1 LSEPLLQLTWTDPE
15 TGRAGHA
22 VIDRLIGGLAGGGI
36 RMRAGVTADEVAAL
50 ALAMSRKKGI
60 MRTFSGGA
68 KGGIDCDPRDPAA
81 GGVLQRYVR
90 AMSPLF
96 RCWSAAGDLGVNQRL
111 LDQVF
116 EAAGLGLT
124 VQATV
129 RRARDP
135 AAAAQRVRHARTLA
149 ADGVPLPECIGGYGV
164 AEAAAAASRHLGR
177 DIGGATVVIHGFGSM
192 GGSAARYLSH
202 LGAKVVGVADVNG
215 MVVNAAGLDV
225 EALTK
230 WRGSAG
236 ELDRSRL
243 LPGDRFLPVTAWPD
257 VACDVLVP
265 ASVAD
270 LITAD
275 NAGDVKAGLVVEAAN
290 LPTTDAARRILAA
303 GGVMVVPDLVAS
315 AATTAWWTWTAM
327 GTIAADVGQA
337 ISKVHQAMDE
347 AVVEVLSLAQARD
360 WTTHEAAVHIAERNL
375 RQMEAALTVAR

>member
-1 LSEPLLQLTWTDPE
+1 
-15 TGRAGHA
+15 
-22 VIDRLIGGLAGGGI
+22 
-36 RMRAGVTADEVAAL
+36 
-50 ALAMSRKKGI
+50 
-60 MRTFSGGA
+60 
-68 KGGIDCDPRDPAA
+68 
-81 GGVLQRYVR
+81 
-90 AMSPLF
+90 MSPLF
-96 RCWSAAGDLGVNQRL
+96 RRCWSAAGDLGVSQRL

-116 EAAGLGLT
+116 QAAGLGLT

-129 RRARDP
+129 SRARDP
-135 AAAAQRVRHARTLA
+135 AAAVQRVRHARTLM

-164 AEAAAAASRHLGR
+164 AEATAAASRHLGR
-177 DIGGATVVIHGFGSM
+177 NIGGATVVINGFGSM

-225 EALTK
+225 EALIK

-236 ELDRSRL
+236 ELDRTRPH
-243 LPGDRFLPVTAWPD
+243 PGDRFLPMTAWPD
-257 VACDVLVP
+257 FACDVLVP

-275 NAGDVKAGLVVEAAN
+275 NAGDVQAGLVVEAAN
-290 LPTTDAARRILAA
+290 LPTTDPARRILAA

-327 GTIAADVGQA
+327 GTIAADAGQA
-337 ISKVHQAMDE
+337 MSKVHQAMDE
-347 AVVEVLSLAQARD
+347 AVVEVLSLAQAWD